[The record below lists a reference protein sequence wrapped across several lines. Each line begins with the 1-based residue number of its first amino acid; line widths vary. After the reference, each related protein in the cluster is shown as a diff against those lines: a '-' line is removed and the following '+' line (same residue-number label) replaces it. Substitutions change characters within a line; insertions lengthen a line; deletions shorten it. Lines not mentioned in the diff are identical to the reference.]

1 MILEEKGGAT
11 PRGLLDIHSTV
22 FERDAVN
29 ALGVSGRMGGGVGW
43 GWLVCG
49 DVQKNRCLW
58 SLCFLWCYGHTQPH
72 SQNTDRKGSIQ
83 GPIHT
88 IWAQGLVEDSWQPRG
103 LSSSSVWPP
112 SRHTS
117 MILEIQ
123 SHGFHKRNTILASKS
138 DQAALWGQRLDHRA
152 LG

>member
-1 MILEEKGGAT
+1 MEEKGGAT

-49 DVQKNRCLW
+49 DVQKNRCLR
-58 SLCFLWCYGHTQPH
+58 SLCFFWCYGHTQPH

-88 IWAQGLVEDSWQPRG
+88 I
-103 LSSSSVWPP
+103 
-112 SRHTS
+112 
-117 MILEIQ
+117 
-123 SHGFHKRNTILASKS
+123 
-138 DQAALWGQRLDHRA
+138 
-152 LG
+152 